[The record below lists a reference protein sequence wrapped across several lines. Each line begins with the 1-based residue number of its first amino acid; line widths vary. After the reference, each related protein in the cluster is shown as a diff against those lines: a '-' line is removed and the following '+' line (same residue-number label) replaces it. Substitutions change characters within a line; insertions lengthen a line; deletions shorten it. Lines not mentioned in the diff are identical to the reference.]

1 MVAKKYLSDFPDL
14 VAEYAPRQDFSP
26 SELTFSSNRRVKWVC
41 ALDHTWE
48 TTVAQRTRVKT
59 GCPFCS
65 NQRVWPGYND
75 LLTRFPDIA
84 AEWHPSR
91 NGDLVPSEVISGSK
105 RKVWWICS
113 KRHEYDTKVIS
124 RTSKGTGCRICS
136 GNEVL
141 KGFNDLES
149 KFPTIAREWHST
161 LNGNLLPSSVN
172 FGSPAKRWWS
182 CPDFDH
188 AYETSPSKRTGPSK
202 AGCPYCSNQM
212 LLPGFNDLA
221 TVKPELAAQWDYDK
235 NHPLTPSDVA
245 PTINQ
250 PLWWKCPN
258 GAHPS
263 WLSKS
268 RKSADCPVCLN
279 QTLLTGFNDLS
290 SQNPE
295 LAAQWHPTLNGER
308 KPELTLT
315 GGRQKIWWLCAEG
328 HHWEAGIYTRARS
341 GCPFCG
347 FKRLWPGFND
357 LATVSPDMAAEWHPS
372 KNGDL
377 TPKDIMSSVPKVV
390 WWLCPAGHSYQ
401 ASPNGRSRVGPK
413 GRRGCN
419 ICANKVVL
427 KDVNHLSATHPQLW
441 EELVK
446 AEINPE
452 RLDKLHSG
460 SKDKVPWRCTE
471 GHKWRAVVY
480 SRAAGNGCPDCA
492 DYGFK
497 PDKPAV
503 VYFLRHRELK
513 ARKIGITNTHTK
525 YDRVAAFE
533 SKGWEVL
540 GAWPMVGKLARSVEA
555 QAFAWIRGDL
565 LLPQFLTAEDMGR
578 NGGETETFSG
588 EGPSDSEITEYLD
601 RCVRGVFAPKSIDT
615 P

>member
-1 MVAKKYLSDFPDL
+1 MVAKKYLSDLPDL
-14 VAEYAPRQDFSP
+14 VAEYAPGQDFSP

-65 NQRVWPGYND
+65 NQRVWPGFND

-84 AEWHPSR
+84 AEWLPSR
-91 NGDLVPSEVISGSK
+91 NEDLVPSEIVFGSK

-113 KRHEYDTKVIS
+113 KGHEYETKVSS
-124 RTSKGTGCRICS
+124 RTSRGTGCRICS

-141 KGFNDLES
+141 EGFNDLES
-149 KFPTIAREWHST
+149 KFPSIAREWHST
-161 LNGNLLPSSVN
+161 LNEGLLPSSVS

-182 CPDFDH
+182 CPDFNH
-188 AYETSPSKRTGPSK
+188 AYETSPSRRTGPSK

-235 NHPLTPSDVA
+235 NDPLSPSDVA
-245 PTINQ
+245 PTINR
-250 PLWWKCPN
+250 PLWWNCPN

-268 RKSADCPVCLN
+268 RTSADCPVCLN
-279 QTLLTGFNDLS
+279 QILLTGFNDVA
-290 SQNPE
+290 SQAPE
-295 LAAQWHPTLNGER
+295 LAAQWHPTLNGEK
-308 KPELTLT
+308 KPEFTLT
-315 GGRQKIWWLCAEG
+315 GGRQKVWWLCEEG
-328 HHWEAGIYTRARS
+328 HHWEAAIYTRAKS

-377 TPKDIMSSVPKVV
+377 TPRDIMSSVPKVV

-401 ASPNGRSRVGPK
+401 ASPNGRSRIGPR

-427 KDVNHLSATHPQLW
+427 KDVNHLSATHPNLW

-460 SKDKVPWRCTE
+460 SIDKVPWRCSE
-471 GHKWRAVVY
+471 GHEWSALVY

-497 PDKPAV
+497 PDKPAL
-503 VYFLRHRELK
+503 VYFLRHTELM

-525 YDRVAAFE
+525 YDRVSAFE
-533 SKGWEVL
+533 SKGWEALRV
-540 GAWPMVGKLARSVEA
+540 WPMAGRLARSVEA

-565 LLPQFLTAEDMGR
+565 SLPQFLTAEDMGR
-578 NGGETETFSG
+578 NGGATETFSG
-588 EGPSDSEITEYLD
+588 EGPSDSEVTDYIEK
-601 RCVRGVFAPKSIDT
+601 CVRGVFEPKSLDT
-615 P
+615 S